1 MQSSLQV
8 GVHAQ
13 LVSFD
18 VTQSNGVNVGTNPD
32 KTVGP
37 GGKATY
43 QWYAGK
49 SEIVNGK
56 PVYTP
61 MEFGAI
67 SLTPADPLMQHNFGL
82 LGALVIEPQ
91 GSKWVTDD
99 NSHAYAT
106 VTTRDNK
113 SFREGVIVVQDDLA
127 ALRTSDST
135 KLNPDGSVPPTEP
148 VPAGFTRGLNYRTEP
163 LPYRFTN
170 PNYLSNDP
178 ALSPIG
184 IGRALSNSLVMT
196 DPQTPVIPAEAGKPL
211 RLRVVHP
218 GGLNEQVFTLHG
230 HVWQEEPY
238 TKNSTVITDNNP
250 LSQWMGSRD
259 IFGPNSSF
267 DVVVKS
273 AGGGSAVQGDY
284 LFRTFM
290 GTDFLN
296 GMWGVVRVG
305 APGKDT
311 VTLTTFCAPPALTPF
326 TVAGV
331 NTVNMTNHHMAATV
345 TISGPGIP
353 AKTTA
358 KVDPMTGTWSFTST
372 SITTLPASVT
382 VTSAQGGTVTANA
395 ALCPILQLRTT
406 APPPTRTP
414 KTAVEPVDRFKPEAP
429 KAKSPAT
436 GANLPQ

>member
-1 MQSSLQV
+1 
-8 GVHAQ
+8 
-13 LVSFD
+13 
-18 VTQSNGVNVGTNPD
+18 
-32 KTVGP
+32 
-37 GGKATY
+37 
-43 QWYAGK
+43 
-49 SEIVNGK
+49 
-56 PVYTP
+56 

-82 LGALVIEPQ
+82 LGALVIEPR
-91 GSKWVTDD
+91 GSTWVTDD
-99 NSHAYAT
+99 NSRAYAT
-106 VTTRDNK
+106 VTTSDKR

-127 ALRTSDST
+127 ALRISDST
-135 KLNPDGSVPPTEP
+135 KLNPDGSVPPTQP
-148 VPAGFTRGLNYRTEP
+148 TPGGFSRGLNYRTEP
-163 LPYRFTN
+163 LAYRFSN

-184 IGRALSNSLVMT
+184 IGRALSNSLVMS

-238 TKNSTVITDNNP
+238 TKGSTVITDNNP

-267 DVVVKS
+267 DVVLKS

-296 GMWGVVRVG
+296 GLWGVVRVG
-305 APGKDT
+305 APGKDA
-311 VTLTTFCAPPALTPF
+311 VTLTTFCAPPRLTPF

-345 TISGPGIP
+345 TITGPGLP
-353 AKTTA
+353 AGSTA
-358 KVDPMTGTWSFTST
+358 KVDPMTGTWSFTSNA
-372 SITTLPASVT
+372 ITTLPASVT

-395 ALCPILQLRTT
+395 AVCPILQLRTT
-406 APPPTRTP
+406 TPAPTATP
-414 KTAVEPVDRFKPEAP
+414 KTSVEPVDRFKPEAP
-429 KAKSPAT
+429 KAKTAPT
-436 GANLPQ
+436 GANQPQ